1 MIKSWKHGGLKEFY
15 ETGSTRKVNPQ
26 HEKRLRE
33 RLRII
38 DLAEQIEDINLTGY
52 KLHPMKGERRGIWS
66 ITVSGNWRITFE
78 FKDGDAWILNYEDYH

>member
-1 MIKSWKHGGLKEFY
+1 MIKSWKHGDLKEFY